1 MGKVVKLEP
10 HHQAADCTRLRSR
23 SRRVREISPLTP
35 ELKEFIDSAIVPILV
50 NEYLAVTAEEN
61 KLANTVRVPQT
72 APQQHGRT
80 WARNVRP

>member
-1 MGKVVKLEP
+1 MGKVVKLEV

-23 SRRVREISPLTP
+23 SRRAREESPLTP
-35 ELKEFIDSAIVPILV
+35 ELKQFIDCAIVPILV
-50 NEYLAVTAEEN
+50 KEYLAVTADEN
-61 KLANTVRVPQT
+61 ELANTSRVPQT